1 MPLKIRCDQVQ
12 QDGWLLWDTH
22 THMYFSEEIR
32 DVIKTVLLIL
42 NRMRPDIP
50 PELRIMIIKF
60 FMDRQ

>member
-1 MPLKIRCDQVQ
+1 
-12 QDGWLLWDTH
+12 
-22 THMYFSEEIR
+22 MYFSEEIR